1 MSIRLLVFFSSILI
15 FYFIYGFYISQIDV
29 QIIPQKL
36 SKANT
41 DEYYD
46 YNGITNVHSH
56 LSLGS
61 GSVQQIVSAARS
73 SGLSFVFLTD
83 LNYFDIPYALETY
96 IGNTLLF
103 TGGKYSYLD
112 SRLLYYSPLQH
123 RCGEKIGEVQTAL
136 ADLLSQKPTHAP
148 DQILILAHPFKTG
161 FSWSGEIPPNLD
173 GLEVINLK
181 SLSVRA
187 WESSKLSVIWSLLI
201 YPFNPKLALV
211 RLFNEPTEDINLFD
225 QVSQSRKFFL
235 FAGAEA
241 SARAEPV
248 PHFYLRFPSYQKN
261 FELFS
266 NHILLKSELTGH
278 FKNDKTKIFSALKN
292 GQFYV
297 SFDLLGDPKGFTAYI
312 EDGKKIHPM
321 GSSVRLGKNLFLRVQ
336 IPTAPSDFFEVVVYR
351 NGLRYSTINDA
362 ELRLPITEAGTYRIQ
377 VRVSPYLPLPDGK
390 KWITWIYTNPFFIK

>member
-1 MSIRLLVFFSSILI
+1 MRLLIVFSSVLI

-46 YNGITNVHSH
+46 YNGVLNVHSH

-73 SGLSFVFLTD
+73 AGQDFVFLTD
-83 LNYFDIPYALETY
+83 LNYFEIPYALEGY
-96 IGNTLLF
+96 IGSTLLF

-112 SRLLYYSPLQH
+112 SRLLFYSPKDFHL
-123 RCGEKIGEVQTAL
+123 GDKIGEVQTAL
-136 ADLLSQKPTHAP
+136 ADLLSQKPGYAQ
-148 DQILILAHPFKTG
+148 DQLLILAHPFKSG
-161 FSWSGEIPPNLD
+161 FSWSGEIPTNLD
-173 GLEVINLK
+173 GLEVVNLK
-181 SLSVRA
+181 SLSLRA

-201 YPFNPKLALV
+201 YPFNSKLALV
-211 RLFNEPTEDINLFD
+211 RLFNEPTEDISLFD
-225 QVSQSRKFFL
+225 QISEQRRFFL
-235 FAGAEA
+235 YSGAEA
-241 SARAEPV
+241 SARAAPL
-248 PHFYLRFPSYQKN
+248 PHVYLRFPSYQKN

-278 FKNDKTKIFSALKN
+278 FKNDKLKIFSALKN

-297 SFDLLGDPKGFTAYI
+297 SFDLLGDPKGFTAFL
-312 EDGKKIHPM
+312 EDGRKNHPM
-321 GSSVRLGKNLFLRVQ
+321 GSQVRFSKNLFLRAQ

-351 NGLRYSTINDA
+351 NGLRYETVNDA
-362 ELRLPITEAGTYRIQ
+362 ELRLPITEPGTYRIQ

-390 KWITWIYTNPFFIK
+390 KWITWIYTNPFFIRE